1 MPTRSRHCNGEVLYD
16 NATDLSHVKIGKAVD
31 DYDPEARR
39 PASSD
44 NTAFTYEG

>member
-1 MPTRSRHCNGEVLYD
+1 MPTRSRHCNGGVISD
-16 NATDLSHVKIGKAVD
+16 NATDLCISKIGKAAD
-31 DYDPEARR
+31 DEDPEARR